1 MIVFL
6 PRPVK
11 KNFRKIQIWQRLRTI
26 TPPLNPR
33 RIVLASS
40 SPYRRAL
47 LDRLRLPF
55 EVHAPA
61 VDESAL
67 PREPTRKT
75 ALRLAQAKARAA
87 APSYPGALI
96 IGCDQVAELEGKALG
111 KPGSHDNAVAQL
123 KDMRGKDVVFHTAL
137 ALLNAESG
145 ALQTAEVPTT
155 VRFRNCSDR
164 EIEHY
169 LELERPYDC
178 TGSAKIEG
186 LGIVL
191 VERVTSDDPSALIGL
206 PLMSLAAMLRKEGVA
221 LV

>member
-1 MIVFL
+1 M
-6 PRPVK
+6 
-11 KNFRKIQIWQRLRTI
+11 
-26 TPPLNPR
+26 NPR
-33 RIVLASS
+33 RIVLAST

-47 LDRLRLPF
+47 LARLRLPF

-67 PREPTRKT
+67 PRESALET
-75 ALRLAQAKARAA
+75 ALRLAQAKARAV
-87 APSYPGALI
+87 APSFPDALV
-96 IGCDQVAELEGKALG
+96 IGCDQVAALGGKSLG
-111 KPGSHDNAVAQL
+111 KPGNYDNAVAQL
-123 KDMRGKDVVFHTAL
+123 KSMRGNDVVFHTAL
-137 ALLNAESG
+137 AVLNTDSG
-145 ALQTAEVPTT
+145 ALHMAEVSTT
-155 VRFRNCSDR
+155 VRFRDLSDR

-191 VERVTSDDPSALIGL
+191 VERVTSDDPTALIGL
-206 PLMSLAAMLRKEGVA
+206 PLMELAAMLRKEGLA